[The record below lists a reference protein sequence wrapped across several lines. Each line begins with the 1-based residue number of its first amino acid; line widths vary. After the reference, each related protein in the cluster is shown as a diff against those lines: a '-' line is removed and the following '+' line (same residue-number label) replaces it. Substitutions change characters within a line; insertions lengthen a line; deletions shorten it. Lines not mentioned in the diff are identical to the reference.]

1 MLILT
6 VTTDFVLKANPTT
19 SACTY
24 SAHWQL
30 HSAPSLHHLAC
41 RRGDPRPKKRP
52 LLGHQALVGFQILFT
67 RCFQILGRFKASVCS
82 HKTSNL
88 CKDKMFSSSVLP
100 MSHLLN
106 TPYNAGLLAMFC
118 FPMVYIIQKY
128 WTEQS
133 YTCAKTVAY
142 NKRYKNPEVK

>member
-1 MLILT
+1 MFILT

-30 HSAPSLHHLAC
+30 HRAPSLHHLAC

-52 LLGHQALVGFQILFT
+52 LLGHQALVGFQICLRVVFRFLVDLKLPCVRT
-67 RCFQILGRFKASVCS
+67 RHPISAKI
-82 HKTSNL
+82 
-88 CKDKMFSSSVLP
+88 KMFSGSVLP

-118 FPMVYIIQKY
+118 FPMVHYSKILDRTKLY
-128 WTEQS
+128 MRKD
-133 YTCAKTVAY
+133 CGL
-142 NKRYKNPEVK
+142 